1 MNCLVK
7 GFPKLEVN
15 WTRYGKLPDTT
26 NKLTIK
32 QVTFED
38 AGQYTCSAKNSEGKN
53 EASFYF
59 FSSSYSFHFLFF
71 FLIEVKGGSHSYQR
85 EGVLVHNRNKCSIFF
100 HYIFFH
106 YWEVIFIIFFLTAR
120 MKKKRRFSFSESD
133 LRTFKTHKEESIFR
147 IQKLFLMKQWRHLK
161 NEFKVTGRTNII
173 SELRENVRMFS

>member
-32 QVTFED
+32 QVTFKD

-59 FSSSYSFHFLFF
+59 FSSSYSFLFLFF
-71 FLIEVKGGSHSYQR
+71 FLIEVKGGSHLYQR

-100 HYIFFH
+100 SLHFFSLLRSNFHNFFH
-106 YWEVIFIIFFLTAR
+106 YCKNE
-120 MKKKRRFSFSESD
+120 KKKTI
-133 LRTFKTHKEESIFR
+133 LIFR
-147 IQKLFLMKQWRHLK
+147 IRSTDF
-161 NEFKVTGRTNII
+161 
-173 SELRENVRMFS
+173 